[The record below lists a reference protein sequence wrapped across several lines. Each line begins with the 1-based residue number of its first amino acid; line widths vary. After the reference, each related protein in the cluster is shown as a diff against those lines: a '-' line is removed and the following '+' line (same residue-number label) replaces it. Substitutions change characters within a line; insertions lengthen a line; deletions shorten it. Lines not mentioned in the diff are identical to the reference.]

1 MNTKQIRQTILDLAI
16 RGELVHQD
24 PTDEPASVLL
34 ERIRAEKEQLIK
46 DKKLKR
52 DKKDNEPIDEVP
64 FELPEGWEWCRLGE
78 IAFYKKGP
86 FGSSITK
93 AMFIPKSDNTYKVYE
108 QKNAINKDASIGNYY
123 ISKEKFDELRGFEV
137 FPNDIIVSC
146 AGTIGETFILPEG
159 IERGIINQALMRIM
173 VYEKQIIPF
182 YLVYFDFVLKKEA
195 NEQGKGIAIKNI
207 PSFDVLKKFL
217 IPLPPLAE
225 QHRIVQKIEQLLTIV
240 DTIEQLQ
247 EELKALI
254 KQTKNQVLNYAIA
267 GKLTH
272 QDPNDEP
279 AEELLK
285 RIGKA
290 TAADTPYEKLPKGWA
305 WCRLGDIFDIKS
317 SKRVLQSEWK
327 NKGIPFYR
335 AREIVKLSEKRLI
348 DNDLFISKDLYIELK
363 NAYGV
368 PQKGDILVSAVGTIG
383 KSYVVK
389 EEDIFYYKDAS
400 VLCLHNI
407 NKVNTNYISLIL
419 NTEFIQKQMYENSK
433 GTTVDTITI
442 QKAKDYLIPLPPL
455 QEQQRI
461 VEKIESYFS
470 FLDTI
475 ENSL

>member
-34 ERIRAEKEQLIK
+34 GRIRAEKEQLIK

-285 RIGKA
+285 RIGKT

-305 WCRLGDIFDIKS
+305 WCRLGDIANISMGQSPKGETVTRNSNGIEFHQGKIYFTDKYIDKS
-317 SKRVLQSEWK
+317 PFSTSEPTK
-327 NKGIPFYR
+327 ITSN
-335 AREIVKLSEKRLI
+335 
-348 DNDLFISKDLYIELK
+348 
-363 NAYGV
+363 
-368 PQKGDILVSAVGTIG
+368 
-383 KSYVVK
+383 
-389 EEDIFYYKDAS
+389 S
-400 VLCLHNI
+400 VLLCVRAPVGEVNLVNREVCIGRGLCAIEPLGNI
-407 NKVNTNYISLIL
+407 SIDFCFFWLIL
-419 NTEFIQKQMYENSK
+419 LKDYFNENST
-433 GTTVDTITI
+433 GSTFSSISGEI
-442 QKAKDYLIPLPPL
+442 IRNAFIPLPPL
-455 QEQQRI
+455 AEQHRI
-461 VEKIESYFS
+461 VEKIETYFS

-475 ENSL
+475 ESNL

>member
-34 ERIRAEKEQLIK
+34 GRIRAEKEQLIK

-285 RIGKA
+285 RIGKT

-305 WCRLGDIFDIKS
+305 WCRLGDIANISMGQSPKGETVMRKS
-317 SKRVLQSEWK
+317 NGIEFHQGKIYFTDKYIDKSPFFTSEPTK
-327 NKGIPFYR
+327 ITSN
-335 AREIVKLSEKRLI
+335 
-348 DNDLFISKDLYIELK
+348 
-363 NAYGV
+363 
-368 PQKGDILVSAVGTIG
+368 
-383 KSYVVK
+383 
-389 EEDIFYYKDAS
+389 S
-400 VLCLHNI
+400 VLLCVRAPVGEVNLVNREVCIGRGLCAIEPLGNI
-407 NKVNTNYISLIL
+407 SIDFCFFWLIL
-419 NTEFIQKQMYENSK
+419 LKDYFNENST
-433 GTTVDTITI
+433 GSTFSSISGEI
-442 QKAKDYLIPLPPL
+442 IRNAFIPLPPL
-455 QEQQRI
+455 AEQHRI
-461 VEKIESYFS
+461 VQQ
-470 FLDTI
+470 I
-475 ENSL
+475 ENYFTAFDQIENELA

>member
-16 RGELVHQD
+16 RGELVPQD

-52 DKKDNEPIDEVP
+52 DKKESEPIDEVP

-240 DTIEQLQ
+240 DTIERLQ

-267 GKLTH
+267 GKFTH

-285 RIGKA
+285 RIGKT
-290 TAADTPYEKLPKGWA
+290 TAADTPYEKLPEGWA
-305 WCRLGDIFDIKS
+305 WCRLGDIGTINP
-317 SKRVLQSEWK
+317 K
-327 NKGIPFYR
+327 NKLNDELDVSFIPMPLISDGFSNVHTSEVKKWENIKKGYTHFCNEDIGIAKITPCFENR
-335 AREIVKLSEKRLI
+335 KSVIFNNLKNGVGAGTTE
-348 DNDLFISKDLYIELK
+348 LYILRNNKTLSFNKYIFWFIKTQEFINNGIK
-363 NAYGV
+363 AFTG
-368 PQKGDILVSAVGTIG
+368 AVGQQRI
-383 KSYVVK
+383 SRDFI
-389 EEDIFYYKDAS
+389 E
-400 VLCLHNI
+400 
-407 NKVNTNYISLIL
+407 NT
-419 NTEFIQKQMYENSK
+419 
-433 GTTVDTITI
+433 
-442 QKAKDYLIPLPPL
+442 LIPLPPL
-455 QEQQRI
+455 AEQYRI
-461 VEKIESYFS
+461 VQKIETYFS

-475 ENSL
+475 ESNL